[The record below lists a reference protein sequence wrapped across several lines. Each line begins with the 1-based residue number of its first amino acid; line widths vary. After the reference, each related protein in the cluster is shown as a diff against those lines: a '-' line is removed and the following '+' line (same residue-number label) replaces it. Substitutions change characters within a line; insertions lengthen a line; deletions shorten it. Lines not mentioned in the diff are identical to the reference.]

1 MNSVLHVAA
10 AASRQIATAQSV
22 VTHNLAN
29 AATTG
34 FKADMFYAEGGYTQ
48 ATAENQ
54 GGLSAVDFRPG
65 SIAQTGNDLDIA
77 IVGQGWMQVIT
88 PAGEEVLSRRGDLR
102 LDIDGNLIDATGNQI
117 LGDGGPINLPPNSS
131 ITIGRDGVI
140 SYIPMGETALG
151 RVTQGRISLVNPD
164 PATLSKGLDGHIRAE
179 AGANLEPSADVQLS
193 VGALETSNVN
203 SIAAMVEMIELA
215 RSFEGH
221 VQTMKSADELDGSS
235 ASLMRLE

>member
-1 MNSVLHVAA
+1 MVSGVSDSEVTAQGHSPATG
-10 AASRQIATAQSV
+10 AASNCF
-22 VTHNLAN
+22 HCGLPLP
-29 AATTG
+29 
-34 FKADMFYAEGGYTQ
+34 AD
-48 ATAENQ
+48 
-54 GGLSAVDFRPG
+54 L
-65 SIAQTGNDLDIA
+65 
-77 IVGQGWMQVIT
+77 
-88 PAGEEVLSRRGDLR
+88 DLR

-117 LGDGGPINLPPNSS
+117 LGDGGPINLPPSSS
-131 ITIGRDGVI
+131 ITIGSDGVI
-140 SYIPMGETALG
+140 SYVPIGETALG

-203 SIAAMVEMIELA
+203 SIAAMVQMIELA

>member
-10 AASRQIATAQSV
+10 AASRNIANAQAV
-22 VTHNLAN
+22 VTNNLAN
-29 AATTG
+29 ASATG
-34 FKADMFYAEGGYTQ
+34 FKADMFYAQGGYTQ
-48 ATAENQ
+48 PGAELQ
-54 GGLSAVDFRPG
+54 GGQTAVDFRPG

-117 LGDGGPINLPPNSS
+117 LGDGGPINLPPSSS
-131 ITIGRDGVI
+131 ITIGSDGVI
-140 SYIPMGETALG
+140 SYIPIGETALG

-179 AGANLEPSADVQLS
+179 VGANLEPSADVQLS

-215 RSFEGH
+215 RSFESH

-235 ASLMRLE
+235 AGLMRLE

>member
-10 AASRQIATAQSV
+10 AASRNIANAQAV
-22 VTHNLAN
+22 VTNNLAN
-29 AATTG
+29 ASATG
-34 FKADMFYAEGGYTQ
+34 FKADMFYAQGGYTQ
-48 ATAENQ
+48 PGAELQ
-54 GGLSAVDFRPG
+54 GGQTAVDFRPG

-77 IVGQGWMQVIT
+77 IVGEGWMQVIT

-117 LGDGGPINLPPNSS
+117 LGDGGPINLPPSSS
-131 ITIGRDGVI
+131 ITIGSDGVI
-140 SYIPMGETALG
+140 SYIPIGETALG

-179 AGANLEPSADVQLS
+179 PGANLELSADVQLS